1 MTIEQPG
8 PRIEPRRLPPLEERE
23 WRHVLWEVSDLGVLA
38 ITMNRPE
45 HLNALNF
52 RMLREMQQLVD
63 HARTNQDI
71 RVVTFRGEGTRA
83 FCSGD
88 DLKGMDPEPG
98 VDSSQTVHHPLITS
112 IRELQKPVVAL
123 VRGWALG
130 HGFELASACDLR
142 LVADNIEV
150 GDHRVTR
157 AITLNGGSSWFLPR
171 IVGRG
176 RALELL
182 MTGRH
187 LDAQEALA
195 WGWANRVWPLEEFD
209 DRAAEYVEMLAALP
223 TVSASVFKSAID
235 YSAEHGLR
243 ESLAQEL
250 QLSTRARGT
259 ADAEEGRS
267 SFHEKRVPFFTGR

>member
-1 MTIEQPG
+1 MTSDQRG
-8 PRIEPRRLPPLEERE
+8 PRIESRRLPPIEDRE
-23 WRHVLWEVSDLGVLA
+23 WRHVLWDVSDSGVLSM
-38 ITMNRPE
+38 TLNRPE

-52 RMLREMQQLVD
+52 RMLREVQQLVD
-63 HARTNQDI
+63 HARASQDI
-71 RVVTFRGEGTRA
+71 RVVTIRGEGTRS

-123 VRGWALG
+123 VTGWALG

-142 LVADNIEV
+142 ICADNIEA

-171 IVGRG
+171 IIGRG

-182 MTGRH
+182 ITGRH
-187 LDAQEALA
+187 MDAEEALA
-195 WGWANRVWPLEEFD
+195 WGWANRVWPLDEFD
-209 DRAAEYVEMLAALP
+209 ERAADYVEMLAALP
-223 TVSASVFKSAID
+223 TIIASVFKSAID

-243 ESLAQEL
+243 ESLAREL
-250 QLSTRARGT
+250 DLSARARGT
-259 ADAEEGRS
+259 SDAEEGRS

>member
-8 PRIEPRRLPPLEERE
+8 PRIEPRRLPPLEDRE
-23 WRHVLWEVSDLGVLA
+23 WLHVLWEVSDLGVLA

-63 HARTNQDI
+63 HAGTNQDI